1 MPPCMAPRAPIAAG
15 VSPSL
20 PLAPDDVRPAL
31 EEHLA
36 RAFKRGLYGDPPAY
50 YDQNLVLFA
59 QGFSESR
66 YRFGADGSLAP
77 AWETRCIGRA
87 R

>member
-1 MPPCMAPRAPIAAG
+1 MFPKQLSGGDVVLQKPVIVVIVELAA
-15 VSPSL
+15 V
-20 PLAPDDVRPAL
+20 LA

-59 QGFSESR
+59 QGFTESR